1 MPMMLMAKCEVGAPQ
16 LDLMPAVEHFN
27 AQVFILMSRFYEF
40 NFHFLAQFENFLFF
54 HLRN

>member
-40 NFHFLAQFENFLFF
+40 NFHFL
-54 HLRN
+54 